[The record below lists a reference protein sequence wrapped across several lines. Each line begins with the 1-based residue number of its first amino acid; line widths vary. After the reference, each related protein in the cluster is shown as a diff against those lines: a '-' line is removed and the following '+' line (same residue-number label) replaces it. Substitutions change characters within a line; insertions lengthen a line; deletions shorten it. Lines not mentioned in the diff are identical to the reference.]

1 MSLQIDLDAMAE
13 VTDTYNRWIKSFSGD
28 PSPIID
34 YSVSDLDE
42 ARKEL
47 DRIDDLYQGVIQYTP
62 DGERQ
67 FVVIYKSVTVIFKE
81 EE

>member
-13 VTDTYNRWIKSFSGD
+13 VTDTYNRWIKPFSGD
-28 PSPIID
+28 PLTIID